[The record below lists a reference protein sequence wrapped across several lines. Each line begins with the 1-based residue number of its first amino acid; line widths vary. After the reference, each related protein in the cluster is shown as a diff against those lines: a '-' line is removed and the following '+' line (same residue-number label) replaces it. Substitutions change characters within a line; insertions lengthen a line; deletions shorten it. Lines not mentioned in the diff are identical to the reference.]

1 MCTHTLN
8 SRTLSEPLLKELI
21 SLFPIVCLFCRENIM
36 LSTSFNC
43 LHPLVVLHIPPESY
57 LGELGA
63 QRMGLTS
70 GEDLGVKVMGP
81 IQCNIKHF

>member
-1 MCTHTLN
+1 
-8 SRTLSEPLLKELI
+8 
-21 SLFPIVCLFCRENIM
+21 M

-43 LHPLVVLHIPPESY
+43 LDPLVVLHIPPESY

-70 GEDLGVKVMGP
+70 REDLGVKVMGP

>member
-1 MCTHTLN
+1 
-8 SRTLSEPLLKELI
+8 
-21 SLFPIVCLFCRENIM
+21 M

-70 GEDLGVKVMGP
+70 GEDLGGCQGYGANTM
-81 IQCNIKHF
+81 QH